1 MRLCLSRPQPA
12 DSDNRMRVELE
23 LRNMKLAVV
32 MGVLA
37 QAGGTVTGERSV
49 QGKGWQSRVDEL
61 EPAQVGPM
69 IRIRRDL
76 VVIEGEDETIVTP
89 VCDFVRQNMIRGG
102 G

>member
-1 MRLCLSRPQPA
+1 
-12 DSDNRMRVELE
+12 MRVELE

-32 MGVLA
+32 MDILT
-37 QAGGTVTGERSV
+37 QAGGTATGERSV

-61 EPAQVGPM
+61 EPALVGSM

-76 VVIEGEDETIVTP
+76 VVIEGDDETIVTP
-89 VCDFVRQNMIRGG
+89 VYDFVRQNMIRGG